1 MTFTQSD
8 HKRLIKELAQNPNG
22 ERIPYDPE
30 LISTPLDGVET
41 VSELSID
48 EQRRAKLFLSLLEH
62 SEQILHPL
70 IPMTSKDG
78 VYRYQDHFLAVNGD
92 WTTDKNAISVVAK
105 EISAQYAKHL
115 LEDKVRE
122 LTDVIEVRKTSD
134 QTGVH
139 SITPSKQ
146 DMQATLI
153 GTNADKN
160 DQLVDTTEMYENFA
174 DDLSESISN
183 LEKLKAYIRGEVP

>member
-8 HKRLIKELAQNPNG
+8 HKRLIKELAQNPDG
-22 ERIPYDPE
+22 ESVPYDPE
-30 LISTPLDGVET
+30 LIWTPLDGVET
-41 VSELSID
+41 VKGLSSD

-70 IPMTSKDG
+70 MPMTSKDG
-78 VYRYQDHFLAVNGD
+78 VYRYQDHFLAVNGE
-92 WTTDKNAISVVAK
+92 WTSDKNSISVVAK

-115 LEDKVRE
+115 LEEKVRE

-146 DMQATLI
+146 EKQATLI
-153 GTNADKN
+153 GTNADEN